1 MTRHAVHIDDIAT
14 LQQWQRVLMILSLDR
29 VTPFW
34 EDMGVHLSESE
45 RVKDLLRDLVTEQQ
59 RQPLD
64 ADMVV
69 YPRQI
74 CGLIDATLD
83 RIAEVEGDEGAN
95 GLAEWIALTYL
106 PNLER
111 ERWYETWRILFLR
124 LAEGNI
130 SQLSGQGISDE
141 KLSSLTALVTRWQER
156 IAQVD
161 DRLDQ
166 ADALPLTG
174 WDGRQYSLYRHET
187 PDISP
192 LDYVSSFLN
201 NYTFAPFWQGLVE
214 LLSPGEM
221 SVLDRWG
228 QLYTSMKTSIPAAY
242 AALPGHYV
250 GSPVT

>member
-1 MTRHAVHIDDIAT
+1 
-14 LQQWQRVLMILSLDR
+14 LSD
-29 VTPFW
+29 
-34 EDMGVHLSESE
+34 GES
-45 RVKDLLRDLVTEQQ
+45 VKDLLRDFVTEQH

-74 CGLIDATLD
+74 SALIDATLD
-83 RIAEVEGDEGAN
+83 RIAEVEGDEGASA
-95 GLAEWIALTYL
+95 LADWIVLAYL
-106 PNLER
+106 PNLQR
-111 ERWYETWRILFLR
+111 ERWYETWQVLFFR

-156 IAQVD
+156 KSRLD
-161 DRLDQ
+161 DRLDE

-174 WDGRQYSLYRHET
+174 WDGSQYSLYRHEV

-192 LDYVSSFLN
+192 LDYVNNFLK

-214 LLSPGEM
+214 LLSPSEM

-228 QLYTSMKTSIPAAY
+228 QLYTATKTSIPAAY

-250 GSPVT
+250 GSPVA